1 MIVAKKNR
9 CGLTLVHFRE
19 VYYIT
24 YMKATPSKRNSLK
37 VDSRLKEYWAKRGP
51 KPLFGYNWRDRME
64 MDRGDAVRL
73 FDQVWRNDIEPDLLA
88 APIIPANQA
97 NGLLPQN
104 DKRKNYFNQG
114 SEHRVVEVLGEQ
126 LLVQIDRKRGVVD
139 QMWDLR
145 AKFAASVASVPAV
158 PPSTVPQPT
167 NAAPVS
173 NPLADNESMDTD
185 EDGKGK
191 ETDEHDAENEIRE
204 EEDAATTDPAE
215 AIEELTPLVK
225 AGNRLAQLAAQYGV
239 PEVELI
245 AAFSVSFAEVL
256 LGR

>member
-1 MIVAKKNR
+1 
-9 CGLTLVHFRE
+9 
-19 VYYIT
+19 
-24 YMKATPSKRNSLK
+24 MKATPSKRNSLK

-104 DKRKNYFNQG
+104 DKRKNYFIPG

-145 AKFAASVASVPAV
+145 AKFAAPVASVPAA

-167 NAAPVS
+167 NAAPDPTNAASVS
-173 NPLADNESMDTD
+173 NPLADDESMDTD
-185 EDGKGK
+185 EDGEDK
-191 ETDEHDAENEIRE
+191 ETDEHDVENEIRE
-204 EEDAATTDPAE
+204 EEDAAATDPAE

-239 PEVELI
+239 PEAELI